1 MTTVVVIVPCYE
13 PHFKFIPTLLQNIA
27 NSTRKPDRIA
37 ISCSSW
43 LCDTTLRIV
52 VDTIPVDIYFH
63 SRAMNAAENR
73 NHAAR
78 LATEHIL
85 TFFDSDDLMYPERIE
100 YVCETLGRGADVA
113 LHAYS
118 RSQTYDPNYQ
128 FPSAGGLK
136 VSSSSIVIDPNPWSL
151 GIACDPPT
159 GFPHHHA
166 HLTIRRSVFLDFQFD
181 ESSEKE
187 RIEDSVYAREVVGCQ
202 RYKCVF
208 IENTLSHYKFIP
220 T

>member
-1 MTTVVVIVPCYE
+1 MTSVVVIVPCYE

-78 LATEHIL
+78 LATEHIF
-85 TFFDSDDLMYPERIE
+85 TFFDADDLMYPERIE

-128 FPSAGGLK
+128 FPSAGRLQ
-136 VSSSSIVIDPNPWSL
+136 VSLSSIVVDPNPYTW
-151 GIACDPPT
+151 GVACDPPNGVPFT
-159 GFPHHHA
+159 HGHVT
-166 HLTIRRSVFLDFQFD
+166 LWRNVFSNFQFD
-181 ESSEKE
+181 ESAEN
-187 RIEDSVYAREVVGCQ
+187 RRVEDAMYCRQLVGW
-202 RYKCVF
+202 YNCVC
-208 IENTLSHYKFIP
+208 IENALSHYTFP
-220 T
+220 H